1 MTAERLCRIEVVR
14 EAPARTVVAFVR
26 FVRPDGATAL
36 ALPFRL
42 EGERTIVNGVM
53 LDPAAQ
59 PQIVCAEPEARLR
72 VTVTPRGALYTGA
85 RRLAHIA
92 GIERPRETRPRDE
105 VRVAPVAP
113 WRSKRADGQPRVSI
127 IIPTRDRA
135 DLLARAV
142 ETLYSAP
149 SRPGTDLVIVDNGS
163 VEIETLAMLE
173 RLQSVPGV
181 QILRKDE
188 PFNFARL
195 INAGAA
201 IARGDV
207 LAFLNNDV
215 ESADPHWCDTLAAIA
230 SDERVG
236 AVGAKLLYPD
246 GGVQHAGVTLGIG
259 GLTGH
264 AGRGRTAHDPGPGAM
279 LTTTRQVSAVTGA
292 CLLTRRDVFE
302 RLGGFDENFVVEFND
317 IDYCLRAG
325 EAGLATVCAATPMLV
340 HNEGSSRAA
349 RPLRPQEI
357 EDRVRFVE
365 RWGRSLVSDPHYPSG
380 LTYRD
385 ESLSRA

>member
-1 MTAERLCRIEVVR
+1 MAAEKLCRIEVFR
-14 EAPARTVVAFVR
+14 DAPARTVAAFVR
-26 FVRPDGATAL
+26 FVTPDGATIV

-42 EGERTIVNGVM
+42 EGERTVVNGVK
-53 LDPAAQ
+53 LDPDARAE
-59 PQIVCAEPEARLR
+59 ITCAEPDARIR
-72 VTVTPRGALYTGA
+72 VVVTPRSDLYGFA
-85 RRLAHIA
+85 RSIAA
-92 GIERPRETRPRDE
+92 GIGLTRTSSASTTAEMATPVTAWRYA
-105 VRVAPVAP
+105 APSSP
-113 WRSKRADGQPRVSI
+113 TSVSL

-142 ETLYSAP
+142 ETLFVTP
-149 SRPGTDLVIVDNGS
+149 QRPATDLVIVDNGS
-163 VEIETLAMLE
+163 VERSTLDMLETL
-173 RLQSVPGV
+173 QSRPDV
-181 QILRKDE
+181 QTLRIDA

-201 IARGDV
+201 AAKGEV

-215 ESADPHWCDTLAAIA
+215 ESADLHWCDPLTALAV
-230 SDERVG
+230 DPKVG

-246 GGVQHAGVTLGIG
+246 GRVQHAGVTLGIG

-264 AGRGRTAHDPGPGAM
+264 TGRGRHADDPGPGAM

-292 CLLTRRDVFE
+292 CLFTRRDVFE
-302 RLGGFDENFVVEFND
+302 RLGGFDEQYVIEFND

-325 EAGLATVCAATPMLV
+325 EAGFASICAATPMLT
-340 HNEGSSRAA
+340 HNEGSSRGA

-357 EDRVRFVE
+357 ADRARFVE
-365 RWGRSLVSDPHYPSG
+365 QWGRALVTDPHYPSG

-385 ESLSRA
+385 ESLAGA